1 MNTSITPRW
10 LQTALCVGALG
21 VLSLALVYCGSDG
34 SVVTPEEEARDQ
46 ETAADVSAD
55 ATFLDETED
64 GANERIRGMVERDM
78 LPAEAGRRIS
88 VAIAELKGGL
98 LLRVEDGG
106 VSEDEA
112 ITHFRGGIRRYFG
125 RALRRV
131 GERGP
136 GDGDTGR
143 DGAADGDEAADAAG
157 STDAARAEATRIR
170 EAVAAGEMTEEE
182 ARRALLG
189 IRFRIAAVEIRKA
202 IADGE
207 ITEEEGRERL
217 AALRER
223 MAASRGEGGR

>member
-34 SVVTPEEEARDQ
+34 SVATPEEEARDQ

-55 ATFLDETED
+55 ATFLDEIEA
-64 GANERIRGMVERDM
+64 GANERIRGMVARDM
-78 LPAEAGRRIS
+78 LTAEAGRRIS
-88 VAIAELKGGL
+88 VAIAELKEGL

-131 GERGP
+131 GARDP
-136 GDGDTGR
+136 GGGATGR
-143 DGAADGDEAADAAG
+143 DGANGDEAADAAG

-189 IRFRIAAVEIRKA
+189 LRFRIAAVEIRQA

-223 MAASRGEGGR
+223 MAASRDEGGR

>member
-10 LQTALCVGALG
+10 LQTSLCVGALA
-21 VLSLALVYCGSDG
+21 VLSLAPVYCGSDSG
-34 SVVTPEEEARDQ
+34 AVIPGEEARDQ
-46 ETAADVSAD
+46 EAAADAAAD
-55 ATFLDETED
+55 GTFLDETEA
-64 GANERIRGMVERDM
+64 GAHERIRGMVARDM
-78 LPAEAGRRIS
+78 LPPEAGRRIS
-88 VAIAELKGGL
+88 TAIVELKEGL
-98 LLRVEDGG
+98 LARVADGG

-112 ITHFRGGIRRYFG
+112 LTEFRGGIRRYFG
-125 RALRRV
+125 RALQRV

-136 GDGDTGR
+136 GDGETGR
-143 DGAADGDEAADAAG
+143 DGADGDEAADAAG

-170 EAVAAGEMTEEE
+170 EAAAAGEMTEEE
-182 ARRALLG
+182 ARQALLG